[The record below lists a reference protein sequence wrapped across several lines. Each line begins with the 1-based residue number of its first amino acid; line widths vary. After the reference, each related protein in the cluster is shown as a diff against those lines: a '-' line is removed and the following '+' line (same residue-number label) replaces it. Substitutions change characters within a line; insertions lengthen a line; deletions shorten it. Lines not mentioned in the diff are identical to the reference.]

1 MEKDKC
7 EMYRFFNRSGLP
19 YSPILAEWR
28 DPVRVRVRV
37 RARARARARVRIS

>member
-37 RARARARARVRIS
+37 RARARARVRIS